1 MTKFYYEKMRLSK
14 LHVCMKS
21 FVLLLFSI
29 FGMTLSQA
37 QVSSY
42 LFSQS
47 NGSYT
52 EITGGTVLATATGNA
67 IGAPSLDSGVF
78 PVTLPFPFTFNNQSY
93 NDISVSVNGY
103 IVFGGTAPTSST
115 PISGTTVYDG
125 AVAAFGRDINSVFD
139 IAGKTGSLS
148 WEVSGT
154 APNRVATI
162 QWKEFRPT
170 YTTST
175 TSAYTFNFQIKLFET
190 SNVIQTVYSAG
201 GYLIGSTAYSATNAQ
216 IGLRG
221 ATNADFNN
229 RVNAATALFTSS
241 TAGTANNSSQSFNTT
256 VSPPG
261 MPTEG
266 LIYTWTPPTCYGP
279 NAPFNYTA
287 TTNTATFSWTAAN
300 PAPALGYEVYYSTT
314 NVAPDSSTILDATN
328 SVSTVAG
335 DTDADIA
342 GLTPAT
348 TYYVWVRSK
357 CSTTDHSSW
366 TPAST
371 FITDCIAITSMF
383 EDFESYAT
391 GSIVPTCWARI
402 EGTGSQTITTTT
414 PASGVRNI
422 YQYATATQ
430 TPDIV
435 VLPTFSNINS
445 GTHRLRFKARVT
457 TTPGSL
463 DVGYVTNISDAS
475 TFTVIQ
481 NLTITNTAYT
491 TSDAEYIV
499 YVPTTVPANAR
510 LAIRNGLDSKSYY
523 WDDVYW
529 ETAPTCVEPSNL
541 VPTIQTVNSGTVQWD
556 APAISTPVSY
566 TVYYSTSAT
575 APDAS
580 TVLDATNS
588 VTVPSTSLSATIN
601 GLASATMYYA
611 WIRTNCAGSDV
622 SGWSSSVF
630 FVTLC
635 NPFTVPYS
643 ENFDTTSVG
652 SSSNNNAPTCWK
664 YLEPSGWG
672 GYGYVSSSTG
682 QFSSAPNGYYIYS
695 SDAAGGGMLVSPPTS
710 NLMNGLNRVRFKA
723 NAGGA
728 NYNVQVGT
736 LSNPN
741 DPTTF
746 TSLATIAL
754 GATNVW
760 GDYTVYIPTGTDQ
773 YFAFKHPGQTGTGT
787 SVRFDD
793 IFFEVAPTCVEPSN
807 FAISGQSA
815 NSISMQW
822 TPPAVSTPTSYTIYY
837 STTNV
842 APDGSTV
849 LDGTNSLTVS
859 ANAGNM
865 ATVGSLNPSST
876 YYFWIRSNCSGSD
889 FSIWTSTSISGYTG
903 YCIPSTG
910 ATTTRWLETVTTTG
924 GMTNLNYSNATYI
937 AYDDQSSTTFSTYPS
952 GTIDYSM
959 DASTTSNTYYYI
971 WVDWNNDMDF
981 DDAGEKVLG
990 TASVANATGALTVP
1004 STTPLGSYRVRLAA
1018 ATVSTIGPCG
1028 TPANGNYVDFTLN
1041 VVAPSGCLPP
1051 SNLSATNETY
1061 NSALV
1066 SWNASVTPPANG
1078 YEVYYST
1085 SSTPPTAS
1093 TVLNTTNSVTGIPT
1107 TTYSTTINNLT
1118 PSTSYFFWV
1127 RSVCSASSSSDWTSS
1142 NGTFTTPC
1150 QPPLIT
1156 GTMGATVC
1164 PNNAAT
1170 LSATADAGAT
1180 INWYDVANGGTPVGN
1195 GNSFTTPSLTTTTDY
1210 YVSASAVGGTE
1221 SVGVANPSVLTNG
1234 GTTTAGT
1241 TFYME
1246 ATISNSPVT
1255 IHSVDVFPNAA
1266 GNQSFIRVYL
1276 GTSTTSIYEIPFTS
1290 NVASGGTIAQ
1300 TVPLNIT
1307 LSPGVYRF
1315 KIEGAGSYYRNY
1327 STPGGVG
1334 QAFPYGQGNFK
1345 LTGGSNVTT
1354 GYYLFYNFVVNS
1366 ICESARTMVTATV
1379 DSACM
1384 GTTEVENTKM
1394 VKIYPNPFTDFITIS
1409 DARDVTKVTVI
1420 DVSGRLVRMV
1430 DNPSSKINL
1439 SELKSGMYI
1448 LKVDYKDGSSK
1459 SAKVIKK

>member
-1 MTKFYYEKMRLSK
+1 MTKFYYERMRLSK

-21 FVLLLFSI
+21 FVLMLFSI

-42 LFSQS
+42 VFSQS

-170 YTTST
+170 YSTST
-175 TSAYTFNFQIKLFET
+175 TSAYTFNFQIKLYET
-190 SNVIQTVYSAG
+190 SNVVSTVYSAG
-201 GYLIGSTAYSATNAQ
+201 GYLVGSTSYSSTVQ

-221 ATNADFNN
+221 LTNADFNN
-229 RVNAATALFTSS
+229 RVNASTALFTSS

-287 TTNTATFSWTAAN
+287 TTNTATVSWTAAN

-357 CSTTDHSSW
+357 CSTTDHSTW
-366 TPAST
+366 APAIT
-371 FITDCIAITSMF
+371 FITDCTAITSMF

-445 GTHRLRFKARVT
+445 GTHRLRFKARVS

-481 NLTITNTAYT
+481 NLTITNTTYT
-491 TSDAEYIV
+491 TSDAEYFV

-529 ETAPTCVEPSNL
+529 EVTPTCVQ
-541 VPTIQTVNSGTVQWD
+541 PT
-556 APAISTPVSY
+556 
-566 TVYYSTSAT
+566 
-575 APDAS
+575 
-580 TVLDATNS
+580 
-588 VTVPSTSLSATIN
+588 
-601 GLASATMYYA
+601 
-611 WIRTNCAGSDV
+611 
-622 SGWSSSVF
+622 
-630 FVTLC
+630 
-635 NPFTVPYS
+635 
-643 ENFDTTSVG
+643 
-652 SSSNNNAPTCWK
+652 
-664 YLEPSGWG
+664 
-672 GYGYVSSSTG
+672 
-682 QFSSAPNGYYIYS
+682 
-695 SDAAGGGMLVSPPTS
+695 
-710 NLMNGLNRVRFKA
+710 
-723 NAGGA
+723 
-728 NYNVQVGT
+728 
-736 LSNPN
+736 
-741 DPTTF
+741 
-746 TSLATIAL
+746 
-754 GATNVW
+754 
-760 GDYTVYIPTGTDQ
+760 
-773 YFAFKHPGQTGTGT
+773 
-787 SVRFDD
+787 
-793 IFFEVAPTCVEPSN
+793 N
-807 FAISGQSA
+807 FAITGQTA

-822 TPPAVSTPTSYTIYY
+822 SAPATTTPLTYTIYY
-837 STTNV
+837 STTNT
-842 APDGSTV
+842 APDGTTV
-849 LDGTNSLTVS
+849 LDGTNSLTVPAS
-859 ANAGNM
+859 ATT
-865 ATVGSLNPSST
+865 ATISPLNPSTT
-876 YYFWIRSNCSGSD
+876 YYFWIRSNCSATD
-889 FSIWTSTSISGYTG
+889 QSIWSSNISGYTG
-903 YCIPSTG
+903 YCIPATG
-910 ATTTRWLETVTTTG
+910 ATITRWLETVSTTG

-952 GTIDYSM
+952 GTINYSM

-971 WVDWNNDMDF
+971 WVDWNNDLDF
-981 DDAGEKVLG
+981 NDAGEKVLG
-990 TASVANATGALTVP
+990 SASVATATGALSVP

-1018 ATVSTIGPCG
+1018 ATASTIGACG

-1041 VVAPSGCLPP
+1041 IVAPP
-1051 SNLSATNETY
+1051 SC
-1061 NSALV
+1061 
-1066 SWNASVTPPANG
+1066 VTPTSFAVTGFTDTNANFSWTPSITPPNNG
-1078 YEVYYST
+1078 YEYYYST
-1085 SSTPPTAS
+1085 TNSAPTAAVPAS
-1093 TVLNTTNSVTGIPT
+1093 GIFTGGSAATSGIIPG
-1107 TTYSTTINNLT
+1107 LT
-1118 PSTSYFFWV
+1118 PSTTYYVWI
-1127 RSVCSASSSSDWTSS
+1127 RSACSGTDYSVWT
-1142 NGTFTTPC
+1142 GPVTFTTACPSVAAPFTESFSSGTLPSC
-1150 QPPLIT
+1150 WKSLNPTTSSTSANVFWKFGT
-1156 GTMGATVC
+1156 GIDYGAT
-1164 PNNAAT
+1164 NN
-1170 LSATADAGAT
+1170 GK
-1180 INWYDVANGGTPVGN
+1180 
-1195 GNSFTTPSLTTTTDY
+1195 
-1210 YVSASAVGGTE
+1210 
-1221 SVGVANPSVLTNG
+1221 
-1234 GTTTAGT
+1234 TAGT
-1241 TFYME
+1241 YAWVDASSPYDNEHTVQLYSPLINLTGLAAPAVQFEWYKNHLTS
-1246 ATISNSPVT
+1246 ATGTLPAYDNNKLIVEINSGSGWVT
-1255 IHSVDVFPNAA
+1255 IFADSSNASNLRIIPIPLGASYVNTTIQLRFTVDKDVA
-1266 GNQSFIRVYL
+1266 GNGYFYDDMLIDEVKVLEASNL
-1276 GTSTTSIYEIPFTS
+1276 GTSD
-1290 NVASGGTIAQ
+1290 TISDAKEFR
-1300 TVPLNIT
+1300 V
-1307 LSPGVYRF
+1307 
-1315 KIEGAGSYYRNY
+1315 
-1327 STPGGVG
+1327 
-1334 QAFPYGQGNFK
+1334 
-1345 LTGGSNVTT
+1345 
-1354 GYYLFYNFVVNS
+1354 
-1366 ICESARTMVTATV
+1366 
-1379 DSACM
+1379 
-1384 GTTEVENTKM
+1384 
-1394 VKIYPNPFTDFITIS
+1394 YPNPFTDFITIS

-1420 DVSGRLVRMV
+1420 DVSGRLVRMI